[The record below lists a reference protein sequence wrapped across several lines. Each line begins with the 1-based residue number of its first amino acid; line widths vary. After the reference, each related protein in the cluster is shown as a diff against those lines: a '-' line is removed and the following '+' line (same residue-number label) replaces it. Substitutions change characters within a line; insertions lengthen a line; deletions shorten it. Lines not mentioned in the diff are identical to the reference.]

1 MNYMALW
8 HQDWLSGFRG
18 LQESQDVGPKPGKR
32 TLREPL
38 ASYSRESEYR
48 NLRLCPECTRL
59 DSRYNRPTNLD
70 SSQGEEELNRPL
82 FRRTAIARV
91 PAHVDVWKRAAVGI
105 SVLILLVA
113 VHLSGAQ
120 PQATSTA
127 TVSSSKPAVKKTAA
141 AKPTSVESLPAP
153 LKSYGSV
160 NAPIKMEVFTDYQ
173 CPSCRN
179 MFEETLRPLIQ
190 SDYITSGK
198 VYLVHHDFP
207 LPAHMYGYEAA
218 RWVNAAARV
227 GQFQN
232 VEAALYDNQNSW
244 QADGNIQKYVA
255 AAVPASDFKRIE
267 RQISGGCEYQGPAGV
282 KPASLKADAQAG
294 HGCAL
299 DTYIEQDR
307 ALGMKVPVQATP
319 TYVITYKGN
328 KLPAGSGFVS
338 WPILKQFFDSLLSQ

>member
-1 MNYMALW
+1 VPRRIPSRFAALRK
-8 HQDWLSGFRG
+8 SMF
-18 LQESQDVGPKPGKR
+18 
-32 TLREPL
+32 
-38 ASYSRESEYR
+38 
-48 NLRLCPECTRL
+48 
-59 DSRYNRPTNLD
+59 
-70 SSQGEEELNRPL
+70 
-82 FRRTAIARV
+82 
-91 PAHVDVWKRAAVGI
+91 
-105 SVLILLVA
+105 VA
-113 VHLSGAQ
+113 VALAALAFVPPSRAV
-120 PQATSTA
+120 PQTASSSATSSAKA
-127 TVSSSKPAVKKTAA
+127 TVKKTTATSKPETQAA
-141 AKPTSVESLPAP
+141 LPVP
-153 LKSYGSV
+153 VKSYGSS

-190 SDYITSGK
+190 SDYISSGK

-227 GQFQN
+227 GQFQS

-244 QADGNIQKYVA
+244 QADGNIEKYVA
-255 AAVPASDFKRIE
+255 SAVPASDFKRI
-267 RQISGGCEYQGPAGV
+267 QKLMVGCEYQGPAST
-282 KPASLKADAQAG
+282 KPASLKTGVQTS

-307 ALGMKVPVQATP
+307 ALGMKIPVQATP

-338 WPILKQFFDSLLSQ
+338 WPILKQFFDSLLNQ